1 VHSRRLVKRR
11 VLVILSETRRGEQRR
26 GEEQEQKRRKRERE
40 RERERERG
48 RAIHAHKRTY
58 RHRTTVDANNERGT
72 PVFSGQHSVRNPR
85 KENRR
90 NGGEETRRNEE
101 AAGKNADEKRGGGEG
116 GRAGGRVRPEEGPG
130 PPNEFKYLNYKSC
143 AHGLIHG
150 GAALEET
157 GS

>member
-1 VHSRRLVKRR
+1 
-11 VLVILSETRRGEQRR
+11 
-26 GEEQEQKRRKRERE
+26 
-40 RERERERG
+40 
-48 RAIHAHKRTY
+48 
-58 RHRTTVDANNERGT
+58 
-72 PVFSGQHSVRNPR
+72 VFSGQHSVRNPR

-101 AAGKNADEKRGGGEG
+101 AAGKNADEKRGGGG

>member
-1 VHSRRLVKRR
+1 VSLSDRKFRDHVVTRAFKAARKTARTCYSQRDEERRATERR
-11 VLVILSETRRGEQRR
+11 RARTKEKE
-26 GEEQEQKRRKRERE
+26 ERE

-101 AAGKNADEKRGGGEG
+101 AAGKNADEKRGGGGGAG
-116 GRAGGRVRPEEGPG
+116 GRAGKARGGPG
-130 PPNEFKYLNYKSC
+130 T
-143 AHGLIHG
+143 A
-150 GAALEET
+150 
-157 GS
+157 